1 MPIAKCQQQNLSEP
15 VKTQHIEQYMQE
27 IILRKHICRYRPWT
41 IQKHSYLRRQRQEIT
56 DWKDVYTR
64 QLGKY
69 PEQAD
74 NQEKS
79 NVNRNK
85 PLQYA
90 TFAKKSFYT
99 VNNSSHLQVFLFS
112 SNTIIST
119 IQTTFHQDGQN
130 ELLLT
135 SYH

>member
-27 IILRKHICRYRPWT
+27 IILCKHICRYRPWT

-69 PEQAD
+69 PKQAD

-79 NVNRNK
+79 NINRNK
-85 PLQYA
+85 PPLRKNLFTLSIIVA
-90 TFAKKSFYT
+90 TTKFSF
-99 VNNSSHLQVFLFS
+99 FLP
-112 SNTIIST
+112 
-119 IQTTFHQDGQN
+119 IQ
-130 ELLLT
+130 
-135 SYH
+135 